1 MGRCDSAAVS
11 VTQRRAGE
19 GWGCWGTRRPGLE
32 LNKRESAAMTTSSC
46 TEGSS
51 QADSRGEEKHHGT
64 PHPIG
69 SIHSSSWACCLPEA
83 KPGLI
88 PSPPRLSSYT
98 CFQLCSSHMGP
109 PELHVHST
117 PSLEAKPLPG
127 LCPMLRRPTD
137 TLHCHPADIIALP
150 APADATCQG
159 WIMCPSSTHLGPAF
173 TLLACLKM

>member
-32 LNKRESAAMTTSSC
+32 LNKRESAAMTTSSY

-51 QADSRGEEKHHGT
+51 QADSRGREKHHGT

-137 TLHCHPADIIALP
+137 TLHCHPADIIPLP
-150 APADATCQG
+150 APADTTCQG